1 MLTSSAVPAFCAG
14 VLFITFSA
22 FGQNTVLPVAY
33 TPPSSQLPPIGLAVG
48 ETAQVNVVNTAV
60 ANTAVVNIATPSGS
74 GPAPSCTGTITFYN
88 STGAIVG
95 TAAFTVGSGQIFS
108 ATLPFA
114 STGASGLRTA
124 IRAAIALSSVVTPVL
139 PPVPQPSCALA
150 FSLET
155 YDNSTGATHSLV
167 SGVAPGPIAII
178 LRPGASPSV
187 P

>member
-1 MLTSSAVPAFCAG
+1 MLTSSAVPAFCAS

-22 FGQNTVLPVAY
+22 FGQNTALPVAY
-33 TPPSSQLPPIGLAVG
+33 TAPSSQLPPIGLAVG

-60 ANTAVVNIATPSGS
+60 VNTAVANTATPSG

-88 STGAIVG
+88 STGAIIG
-95 TAAFTVGSGQIFS
+95 TAASFTVGSGQIFS

-114 STGASGLRTA
+114 SIGASGLRTV
-124 IRAAIALSSVVTPVL
+124 IRAAIALSSGIATLL

-155 YDNSTGATHSLV
+155 YDNSTGVTHSLV
-167 SGVAPGPIAII
+167 SGTAPGPIAIF